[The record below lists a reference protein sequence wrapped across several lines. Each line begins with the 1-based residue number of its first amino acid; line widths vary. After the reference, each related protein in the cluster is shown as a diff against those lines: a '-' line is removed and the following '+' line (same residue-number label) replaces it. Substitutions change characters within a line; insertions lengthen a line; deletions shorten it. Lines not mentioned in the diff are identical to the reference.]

1 MADVEEKERTAKD
14 WMKILLPRILR
25 AAVWGF
31 IMGGEMLLLI
41 YIAEAGGPFLKLI
54 PIEQESLSYL
64 LVVFVGFE
72 VAIQL
77 LYGTIFQ
84 YALSITRALISMIA
98 LVFMTNGGIISIT
111 LQRSQEIPIPLGTSI
126 IFAIDFKAILGAWL
140 LLSSLSIVKNLL
152 QAIEFLSEKE
162 EEPAIPPEIP

>member
-1 MADVEEKERTAKD
+1 MADIEEKERTIKD
-14 WMKILLPRILR
+14 WVMILLPRILR

-31 IMGGEMLLLI
+31 IMGGEMLILL
-41 YIAEAGGPFLKLI
+41 YIAEAGGPFLEFI
-54 PIEQESLSYL
+54 PIEQKDLSYL

-77 LYGTIFQ
+77 LHGTVFQ
-84 YALSITRALISMIA
+84 YALSITRALISMIV
-98 LVFMTNGGIISIT
+98 LVFMTNGGVMSISM
-111 LQRSQEIPIPLGTSI
+111 QQFQEIPIPPGMNI

-152 QAIEFLSEKE
+152 QAIEYLSEKE